1 MPDLLQTGLV
11 PALLFFDR
19 LVVPDRDYVE
29 SAFHDMDA
37 PDLFGADDDPE
48 GDRTTAEVRLWLGY
62 HLWPGARPAE
72 DWQAEPRRLLND
84 LEYLQDQ
91 GLVDHVSLDS
101 VDASPRL
108 GSFGALDDLHRLDQD
123 RIRIAVQMKRNER
136 VDVCLVRHR
145 PDRTALTSV
154 PEGVERE
161 SAFQFLLK
169 QMPLPADSVPLQD
182 LVAFRNDENVAAD
195 LREFRVWMTRAGRQV
210 TTEVWRL
217 HPDTRAIVAPC
228 SEPVNGWTP
237 DVSSNRKT
245 PKEKMSARKSTSSPR
260 ICSGAMYRGV
270 PRTAPGSVS
279 RVVDAPGPSCGPL
292 KRARPKS
299 RILDP
304 AVLGANHVLR
314 FQVSMHDVV
323 LMGGREGAGD
333 LDRRVQDGSRGQR
346 SVGQLLPQGFA
357 ADILG
362 DDIEVAVELLERI
375 HGGNSR
381 VRQRRGRSGLP
392 AEAPPALFVTRKLL
406 GQRLD
411 GHQSPQPGILGEI
424 HDAHPA
430 RTELSDDGVLTDL
443 PANE

>member
-1 MPDLLQTGLV
+1 MPDLLQTGLA

-145 PDRTALTSV
+145 SDRTALTSV

-161 SAFQFLLK
+161 SEFQFLLK

-182 LVAFRNDENVAAD
+182 LVAFRNDEIC
-195 LREFRVWMTRAGRQV
+195 R
-210 TTEVWRL
+210 
-217 HPDTRAIVAPC
+217 
-228 SEPVNGWTP
+228 P
-237 DVSSNRKT
+237 DVR
-245 PKEKMSARKSTSSPR
+245 
-260 ICSGAMYRGV
+260 
-270 PRTAPGSVS
+270 VS
-279 RVVDAPGPSCGPL
+279 RL
-292 KRARPKS
+292 
-299 RILDP
+299 L
-304 AVLGANHVLR
+304 
-314 FQVSMHDVV
+314 
-323 LMGGREGAGD
+323 E
-333 LDRRVQDGSRGQR
+333 QDGSRFRVYFQFFTKK
-346 SVGQLLPQGFA
+346 VWTVVLNT
-357 ADILG
+357 
-362 DDIEVAVELLERI
+362 EHTVEY
-375 HGGNSR
+375 
-381 VRQRRGRSGLP
+381 
-392 AEAPPALFVTRKLL
+392 
-406 GQRLD
+406 
-411 GHQSPQPGILGEI
+411 
-424 HDAHPA
+424 
-430 RTELSDDGVLTDL
+430 
-443 PANE
+443 